1 MVQVSEYG
9 LEEERSEDNNANDG
23 VFFRELDMCQ

>member
-9 LEEERSEDNNANDG
+9 LEEERGENDNANDG
-23 VFFRELDMCQ
+23 VFLRELDMCQ